1 MIFWLSAVV
10 LTSSTLL
17 LPTTAFSPSLFLT
30 GLAPLDRRKQRHC
43 VLNSAPDTQQG
54 AAAYYEVGAPP
65 LLGEGDVVEY
75 WCGDDGERV
84 LGLGVVTASG
94 VILPLCRREGNDAGE
109 FFVVYEATP
118 LPLREGEGE
127 ARVHRVL
134 SEVFCSQRQIGGG
147 SGPGNPHGEEA
158 EDCYLI
164 EEPLSDGVAVET
176 RPDDHMLP

>member
-17 LPTTAFSPSLFLT
+17 LPATAFSPALARRPSLFLR
-30 GLAPLDRRKQRHC
+30 GLAPLDRRKKPHC
-43 VLNSAPDTQQG
+43 PLNAAPDTQQG
-54 AAAYYEVGAPP
+54 AAYSEVGAPP

-75 WCGDDGERV
+75 WCGDDGDDGERV

-94 VILPLCRREGNDAGE
+94 VILPLCRREGNEAGE

-118 LPLREGEGE
+118 LPVRTEGD
-127 ARVHRVL
+127 APRVHRVL

-147 SGPGNPHGEEA
+147 SGPGNPVGTQTHRA
-158 EDCYLI
+158 L
-164 EEPLSDGVAVET
+164 
-176 RPDDHMLP
+176 